1 MNKKIKNNMRNTLK
15 DGTSKMNL
23 IEKKQKEGCILKK
36 SLIERMSENLDVSFE
51 QEVYFSLEEF
61 KEEISNL
68 FSYNIM
74 NLPLKSSGL
83 VSLSNSENELSN
95 NSGCFCG
102 IFNQTTE
109 NIVSLLY
116 KNLSVKSQSLVTNI
130 LCSDLE
136 NPASSPFESFFGLK
150 ITSKSFLR
158 NYNNSFL
165 TFSSSRNLSSLS
177 FDVDDD
183 IVTPFSEASCIL
195 QSCFNM
201 LFCERY
207 KEGVKNFFDRSSIFQ
222 HLQNLPD
229 HNSCSFES
237 GLAMTNF
244 SVCNNEF
251 IYFNSHDIKD
261 DNKIFKSF
269 DLQIIVFIFEIQ
281 NDGNCLLNISLNAI
295 DLWTSIFGNSS
306 YYQFKFDNHTLE
318 KRAFNW
324 TQVPSSTQVV
334 MVELNWSDANDLAEM
349 DLLVTVP
356 SQEPAG
362 DKSSTLHF
370 TAELGE

>member
-1 MNKKIKNNMRNTLK
+1 MNNKIKNN
-15 DGTSKMNL
+15 KMNNK
-23 IEKKQKEGCILKK
+23 I
-36 SLIERMSENLDVSFE
+36 SLIEGMNENSDVSCE

-83 VSLSNSENELSN
+83 ISLSNSENELSN

-102 IFNQTTE
+102 IFNQIIE

-183 IVTPFSEASCIL
+183 IVTPFSETSCIL

-201 LFCERY
+201 LFCEGD
-207 KEGVKNFFDRSSIFQ
+207 KEGVKNFFDRSPIFQ

-229 HNSCSFES
+229 HNSCSLES
-237 GLAMTNF
+237 RLAMANF
-244 SVCNNEF
+244 SVCNNEL
-251 IYFNSHDIKD
+251 INFNSHGVKD

-269 DLQIIVFIFEIQ
+269 VLQIVFIFEIQ
-281 NDGNCLLNISLNAI
+281 NDGNCFLNI
-295 DLWTSIFGNSS
+295 
-306 YYQFKFDNHTLE
+306 K
-318 KRAFNW
+318 
-324 TQVPSSTQVV
+324 
-334 MVELNWSDANDLAEM
+334 
-349 DLLVTVP
+349 
-356 SQEPAG
+356 
-362 DKSSTLHF
+362 
-370 TAELGE
+370 LGLIIK